1 MTDFPVDTYLEGLV
15 DMHCHSGPSP
25 MPREFDHAEGA
36 RDGWDRLRMRALVAK
51 CHHHNTQMDVL
62 SQKSLLADIPTEV
75 IGAVALNTT
84 VGGLNLAQVQLCLG
98 LGGKVVYLPTVS
110 SGRHIDCHAEN
121 LGFPT
126 PTVTLTAERIEVV
139 RDGEVVPELLPIFDE
154 IAAHDAVLNG
164 GHLHPED
171 IAVCFAAARERGV
184 TKFVV
189 SHPDFVLGAEPSQC
203 AQFVENGAMIEHELH
218 MYDPGAKMRW
228 PLEQLLEWIRALGP
242 ENTLIGS
249 DLGQA
254 GFPRPVDAFR
264 RVGQGLMD
272 LGLSG
277 EDLRLIVH
285 DNPRRLL
292 GLTDTS
298 DDAAAGS
305 AQSAHSM
312 A

>member
-1 MTDFPVDTYLEGLV
+1 MTTAAIDAVLDGLV

-25 MPREFDHAEGA
+25 MPREFDHAGGA
-36 RDGWDRLRMRALVAK
+36 RDGWERVRMRAMVAK

-62 SQKSLLADIPTEV
+62 AQRPLLADIPTEV

-126 PTVTLTAERIEVV
+126 PTVTLTAERIEVT
-139 RDGEVVPELLPIFDE
+139 RDGAVVPELLPIFDL
-154 IAAHDAVLNG
+154 IAGHDAVLNG
-164 GHLHPED
+164 GHLHPDD
-171 IAVCFAAARERGV
+171 IAACFAAARERGV
-184 TKFVV
+184 RRFVV
-189 SHPDFVLGAEPSQC
+189 SHPDFVIGADPARC
-203 AQFVENGAMIEHELH
+203 ASYVEGGALIEHELH
-218 MYDPGAKMRW
+218 MYDPGARMRW
-228 PLEQLLEWIRALGP
+228 PVSQLMDWISALGP

-264 RVGQGLMD
+264 RVAEALLD
-272 LGLSG
+272 LGLP
-277 EDLRLIVH
+277 EKDLRRIVH
-285 DNPRRLL
+285 DNPRELL
-292 GLTDTS
+292 SLED
-298 DDAAAGS
+298 
-305 AQSAHSM
+305 
-312 A
+312 

>member
-1 MTDFPVDTYLEGLV
+1 MTTIEASTVDRALEGLV

-62 SQKSLLADIPTEV
+62 SQRSLLADIPTEV

-84 VGGLNLAQVQLCLG
+84 VGGLNLSQVQLCLG

-126 PTVTLTAERIEVV
+126 PTVKLSAERIEVV
-139 RDGEVVPELLPIFDE
+139 RDGQVVPELLPIFDE
-154 IAAHDAVLNG
+154 VAAHDAVLNG

-171 IAVCFAAARERGV
+171 IAVCFAAARDRGV

-189 SHPDFVLGAEPSQC
+189 SHPDFVLGAEPEQC
-203 AQFVENGAMIEHELH
+203 AEYVANGALIEHELH
-218 MYDPGAKMRW
+218 MYDPGARMQW
-228 PLEQLLEWIRALGP
+228 PVEQLLRWITTLGP

-264 RVGQGLMD
+264 RVGAALLE
-272 LGLSG
+272 LGLP
-277 EDLRLIVH
+277 EADLRTIVH

-292 GLTDTS
+292 SLEG
-298 DDAAAGS
+298 
-305 AQSAHSM
+305 
-312 A
+312 

>member
-1 MTDFPVDTYLEGLV
+1 MSTDAIDTILDGLV

-25 MPREFDHAEGA
+25 MPREFDHAGGA
-36 RDGWDRLRMRALVAK
+36 RDGWERLRMRAMVAK

-62 SQKSLLADIPTEV
+62 AQRPMLADIPTEV

-126 PTVTLTAERIEVV
+126 PTVKLTAERIEVV
-139 RDGEVVPELLPIFDE
+139 RDGQVVPELLPIFDL
-154 IAAHDAVLNG
+154 IAEHDAVLNG

-171 IAVCFAAARERGV
+171 ISACFATARERGV
-184 TKFVV
+184 RKFVV
-189 SHPDFVLGAEPSQC
+189 SHPDFVIGAEPKQC
-203 AQFVENGAMIEHELH
+203 ASYIEGGALIEHELH
-218 MYDPGAKMRW
+218 MYDPGARMRW
-228 PLEQLLEWIRALGP
+228 PVEQLMGWISALGP

-264 RVGQGLMD
+264 RVAEALLD
-272 LGLSG
+272 LGLA
-277 EDLRLIVH
+277 EKDLRRIVH
-285 DNPRRLL
+285 DNPRELL
-292 GLTDTS
+292 SLGD
-298 DDAAAGS
+298 
-305 AQSAHSM
+305 
-312 A
+312 